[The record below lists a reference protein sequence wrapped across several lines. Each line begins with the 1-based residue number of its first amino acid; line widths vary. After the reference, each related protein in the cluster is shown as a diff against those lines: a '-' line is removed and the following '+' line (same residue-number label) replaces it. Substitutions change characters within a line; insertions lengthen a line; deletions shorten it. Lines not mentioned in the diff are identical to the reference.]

1 MGKAQRGFV
10 SWPWGWVRVQVI
22 ALGLAIGALVIA
34 PTWRTAVAIG
44 LMLAAFGVELGVRS
58 RQVGPYG
65 GLVAG
70 VVVTHELFLEDLKGR
85 TRAWLGVENQYGDE
99 EGPRLVLYDEK
110 GQARLALRLVREK
123 IEQSFYKKDKHAE
136 VVPSQVEDD
145 EPESKEPALVMFDKD
160 GKINLS
166 LWSKQE
172 YPALTVDSARGYG
185 VMQPGGVSVMARDGE
200 PSLEL
205 YGGGKVIWRAP

>member
-1 MGKAQRGFV
+1 
-10 SWPWGWVRVQVI
+10 
-22 ALGLAIGALVIA
+22 
-34 PTWRTAVAIG
+34 
-44 LMLAAFGVELGVRS
+44 MLAAFGVELRVRS

-99 EGPRLVLYDEK
+99 EGPRLVLYDEN

-123 IEQSFYKKDKHAE
+123 IEQSFYREDKHAE
-136 VVPSQVEDD
+136 IVPSQAGHD
-145 EPESKEPALVMFDKD
+145 EPELKEPALVMFDKD
-160 GKINLS
+160 GKINVS
-166 LWSKQE
+166 LWSKEE
-172 YPALTVDSARGYG
+172 YPALTVNSAKGLG
-185 VMQPGGVSVMARDGE
+185 VMDPGGVLVMARDGD

-205 YGGGKVIWRAP
+205 RRDGTVIWQAP